1 VEEDGLLTMTQ
12 QERDRLVVLRKA
24 RKKLIK
30 QGQAAQELGITAR
43 QVRRLLRGLKEQ
55 GDKVV
60 IHGLRGR
67 PSHRKRSAADR
78 EKIVRILSQEVY
90 RGFGPTLASEY
101 LAQEHQVQ
109 IGREAL
115 RQMMMEAGLWRAR
128 GQPVEAVHQWR
139 ARRSCRGELVQWDT
153 SDPDWL
159 EGRGEKLY
167 LIHMLD
173 DATSQL
179 TARFVRHDSTE
190 ENMRLLWSYL
200 EAHGRPV
207 AVYTDKASMFHTTPK
222 VPRNQKQ
229 LPRDERQPLPPT
241 QIGRAL
247 RELGIV
253 WIAAH
258 SPQAKGRVER
268 SFLTAQD
275 RLVKGLRVA
284 GVCTWEGANRYL
296 QEQFL
301 AWWNQHLVVQPA
313 NPADA
318 HRPLG
323 PEHDLASAL
332 SRVETR
338 DVDNDY
344 TIPLDGKWYKIER
357 GSITAGLRGARVR
370 VESRLDGSIA
380 VRFRERYLS
389 VSECQR
395 PVKVAPPPKPSRARQ
410 PKKRKPSPAARA
422 AIAQLLQPPA
432 LPVWQA
438 AEIDRTRTRDV
449 LD

>member
-1 VEEDGLLTMTQ
+1 MTQ
-12 QERDRLVVLRKA
+12 RERDRLVVLKKA
-24 RKKLIK
+24 VKKLIK
-30 QGQAAQELGITAR
+30 QSQAAQELGLTAR
-43 QVRRLLRGLKEQ
+43 QVRRLLRSIKQ
-55 GDKVV
+55 KGDKVV

-67 PSHRKRSAADR
+67 PSHRKRSAAER

-90 RGFGPTLASEY
+90 RDFGPTLASEY
-101 LAQEHQVQ
+101 LAKEHQVE

-115 RQMMMEAGLWRAR
+115 RQIMIQAGLWRAR
-128 GQPVEAVHQWR
+128 GQRIETVHQWR
-139 ARRSCRGELVQWDT
+139 PRRSCRGELVQWDT
-153 SDPDWL
+153 SDHDWL

-167 LIHMLD
+167 LIHMID

-190 ENMRLLWSYL
+190 ENMRLLWRYL

-207 AVYTDKASMFHTTPK
+207 AFYTDKASMFHTTPK
-222 VPRNQKQ
+222 VSRDQKE
-229 LPRDERQPLPPT
+229 LPREERAPLPPT

-284 GVCTWEGANRYL
+284 GVCTLADANRYL
-296 QEQFL
+296 EEQFL
-301 AWWNQHLVVQPA
+301 PWWNQHLVVQPA
-313 NPADA
+313 NLADA

-323 PEHDLASAL
+323 PEHDLAAAL
-332 SRVETR
+332 SAVETR
-338 DVDNDY
+338 QVDNDY
-344 TIPLDGKWYKIER
+344 TIQQDRKYYQIER
-357 GSITAGLRGARVR
+357 GSITAGLRGGTVR
-370 VESRLDGSIA
+370 VEQRLDGTVA
-380 VRFRERYLS
+380 VRFRERYLK

-395 PVKVAPPPKPSRARQ
+395 PAKVAPQPKRSPARQ
-410 PKKRKPSPAARA
+410 PKKRQPSPALRA
-422 AIAQLLQPPA
+422 AMKNLFQSPA
-432 LPVWQA
+432 LAVWQA

>member
-1 VEEDGLLTMTQ
+1 MTQ
-12 QERDRLVVLRKA
+12 RERDRLVVLKKA
-24 RKKLIK
+24 IKKLIK
-30 QGQAAQELGITAR
+30 QSQAAQELGVSAR
-43 QVRRLLRGLKEQ
+43 QVRRLLRGLKEK

-67 PSHRKRSAADR
+67 PSPRKRSGAQR

-101 LAQEHQVQ
+101 LAKQHRIR

-115 RQMMMEAGLWRAR
+115 RQMMIAAGLWRAR
-128 GQPVEAVHQWR
+128 GQKIEAVHQWR
-139 ARRSCRGELVQWDT
+139 PRRSCCGELVQWDT
-153 SDPDWL
+153 SDHDWL
-159 EGRGEKLY
+159 EGRGEQLY
-167 LIHMLD
+167 LIHMID
-173 DATSQL
+173 DASSEL

-200 EAHGRPV
+200 QAHGRPI
-207 AVYTDKASMFHTTPK
+207 AFYTDKASLFHTAPK
-222 VPRNQKQ
+222 IARDQKE
-229 LPRDERQPLPPT
+229 LPRDEREPRPPT

-253 WIAAH
+253 WIPAH

-268 SFLTAQD
+268 SFRTAQD

-284 GVCTWEGANRYL
+284 GVCTLEPANRYL
-296 QEQFL
+296 EEQFL
-301 AWWNQHLVVQPA
+301 PWWNQHLVVQPA
-313 NPADA
+313 NLADA

-323 PEHDLASAL
+323 AEHDLAAAL
-332 SRVETR
+332 SQVEMR
-338 DVDNDY
+338 QVDNDY
-344 TIPLDGKWYKIER
+344 TLQLDRKYYRIER
-357 GSITAGLRGARVR
+357 GSITAGLRGAIVR
-370 VESRLDGSIA
+370 VEQRLDGSLA
-380 VRFRERYLS
+380 VRFRERYLT

-395 PVKVAPPPKPSRARQ
+395 PVKIAAQPKPSPERSPR
-410 PKKRKPSPAARA
+410 KRRPSPALRA
-422 AIAQLLQPPA
+422 AMDHLLEGPG

-438 AEIDRTRTRDV
+438 AKIDRTRTRDV

>member
-1 VEEDGLLTMTQ
+1 MTQ
-12 QERDRLVVLRKA
+12 QERDRLVVLKKA
-24 RKKLIK
+24 VKKVIK
-30 QGQAAQELGITAR
+30 QSQAARELGITVR
-43 QVRRLLRGLKEQ
+43 QVRRLLRGLTQK

-67 PSHRKRSAADR
+67 PCRRKRSAADR

-101 LAQEHQVQ
+101 LAKEQQVQ

-115 RQMMMEAGLWRAR
+115 RQIMIEAGLWRAR
-128 GQPVEAVHQWR
+128 GQKVQAVHQWR
-139 ARRSCRGELVQWDT
+139 PRRSCRGELVQWDT
-153 SDPDWL
+153 SDHDWL
-159 EGRGEKLY
+159 EGRGEQVY
-167 LIHMLD
+167 LIHMID
-173 DATSQL
+173 DATSAL

-200 EAHGRPV
+200 EAQGRPV
-207 AVYTDKASMFHTTPK
+207 AFYTDKASLFRTAPK
-222 VPRNQKQ
+222 IARDQKE
-229 LPRDERQPLPPT
+229 LPRDEREPLPPT
-241 QIGRAL
+241 QIGRGL

-268 SFLTAQD
+268 SFRTAQD
-275 RLVKGLRVA
+275 RLVKGMRVA
-284 GVCTWEGANRYL
+284 GVCTLEEANRYL

-301 AWWNQHLVVQPA
+301 PWWNQHLLVQPA

-318 HRPLG
+318 HRALG
-323 PEHDLASAL
+323 AEHDLPAAL
-332 SRVETR
+332 SHVETR
-338 DVDNDY
+338 QVDNDY
-344 TIPLDGKWYKIER
+344 TLQLDRKYYRIER
-357 GSITAGLRGARVR
+357 GSITAGLRGATVR
-370 VESRLDGSIA
+370 VEKRLDGTLA

-395 PVKVAPPPKPSRARQ
+395 PTKVAPQPTSSAARS
-410 PKKRKPSPAARA
+410 PKKQRPSPALRA
-422 AIAQLLQPPA
+422 AMNHLLEGPG
-432 LPVWQA
+432 LRVWQA